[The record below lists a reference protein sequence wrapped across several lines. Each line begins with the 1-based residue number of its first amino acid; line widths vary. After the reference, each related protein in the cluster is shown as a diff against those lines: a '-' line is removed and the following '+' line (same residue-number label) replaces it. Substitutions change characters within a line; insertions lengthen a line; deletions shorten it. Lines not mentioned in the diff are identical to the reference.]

1 MISLSKKSINQNSLI
16 TPSNSELKTLIE
28 KALVRFENWKIE
40 VNRNPN
46 PKMVHQLKNIL
57 SVINSISQISY
68 EKVAFSYKMLSK
80 KIAMLNKEV
89 ATLNLTIMDSL
100 MDDDY
105 LDEDEERI
113 INECLKNV
121 IQSAVELIQIVQ
133 NAFGRRRPVIED
145 KTIKS

>member
-1 MISLSKKSINQNSLI
+1 MSKKYLNQNSLI
-16 TPSNSELKTLIE
+16 TPSNSELKNLIE
-28 KALVRFENWKIE
+28 KALLRFENWKIE

-57 SVINSISQISY
+57 SVINSISQMSY
-68 EKVAFSYKMLSK
+68 DKVAFSYKMLSR
-80 KIAMLNKEV
+80 KIAILNREV

-105 LDEDEERI
+105 IDEKEEQI

-121 IQSAVELIQIVQ
+121 IQCAVELIQIVQ
-133 NAFGRRRPVIED
+133 NAFGRSRPVLED
-145 KTIKS
+145 KTLKS

>member
-1 MISLSKKSINQNSLI
+1 MKDTNITQNNTI
-16 TPSNSELKTLIE
+16 TTSNTELKTLLE
-28 KALVRFENWKIE
+28 KAMVRFENWKIE
-40 VNRNPN
+40 VNKNPN

-68 EKVAFSYKMLSK
+68 DRVSFSYKMLSR

-89 ATLNLTIMDSL
+89 AALNITIMDSL

-105 LDEDEERI
+105 IDEKEEQV

-121 IQSAVELIQIVQ
+121 IQCAVELIQIVQ
-133 NAFGRRRPVIED
+133 NAFGRRRPVLED
-145 KTIKS
+145 KTS

>member
-1 MISLSKKSINQNSLI
+1 LSKKYLNQNRLI
-16 TPSNSELKTLIE
+16 TPSNSELKNLIE
-28 KALVRFENWKIE
+28 KALLRFENWKIE

-57 SVINSISQISY
+57 SVINSISQMSY
-68 EKVAFSYKMLSK
+68 DKVAFSYKMLSR
-80 KIAMLNKEV
+80 KIAILNREV

-105 LDEDEERI
+105 IDEKEEQI

-121 IQSAVELIQIVQ
+121 IQCAVELIQIVQ
-133 NAFGRRRPVIED
+133 NAFGRSRPVLED
-145 KTIKS
+145 KTLKS

>member
-1 MISLSKKSINQNSLI
+1 MSKKYLNQNRLI
-16 TPSNSELKTLIE
+16 TPSNSELKNLIE
-28 KALVRFENWKIE
+28 KALLRFENWKIE

-57 SVINSISQISY
+57 SVINSISQMSY
-68 EKVAFSYKMLSK
+68 DKVAFSYKMLSR
-80 KIAMLNKEV
+80 KIAILNREV

-105 LDEDEERI
+105 IDEKEEQI

-121 IQSAVELIQIVQ
+121 IQCAVELIQIVQ
-133 NAFGRRRPVIED
+133 NAFGRSRPVLED
-145 KTIKS
+145 KTLKS

>member
-1 MISLSKKSINQNSLI
+1 LSKKYLNQNSLI
-16 TPSNSELKTLIE
+16 TPSNSELKNLIE
-28 KALVRFENWKIE
+28 KALLRFENWKIE

-57 SVINSISQISY
+57 SVINSISQMSY
-68 EKVAFSYKMLSK
+68 DKVAFSYKMLSR
-80 KIAMLNKEV
+80 KIAILNREV

-105 LDEDEERI
+105 IDEKEEQI

-121 IQSAVELIQIVQ
+121 IQCAVELIQIVQ
-133 NAFGRRRPVIED
+133 NAFGRSRPVLED
-145 KTIKS
+145 KTLKS